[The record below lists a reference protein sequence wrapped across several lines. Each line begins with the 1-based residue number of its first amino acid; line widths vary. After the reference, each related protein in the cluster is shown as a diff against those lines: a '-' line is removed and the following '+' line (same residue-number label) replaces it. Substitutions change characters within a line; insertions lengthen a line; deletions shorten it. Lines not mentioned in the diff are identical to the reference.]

1 MKLVK
6 LAIWMIIA
14 LLSAFSLGAAIKIGV
29 IFSYY
34 PGIWPWP
41 NAVDV
46 GIIAFISS
54 VMFVV
59 ACLKMAR
66 YL

>member
-1 MKLVK
+1 MRYLK
-6 LAIWMIIA
+6 AIGMMLIA
-14 LLSAFSLGAAIKIGV
+14 LLSAFSVGAAIKIGV

-41 NAVDV
+41 NVVDI
-46 GIIAFISS
+46 GIIAFVSLI
-54 VMFVV
+54 MFVV
-59 ACLKMAR
+59 ACIKMAR

>member
-1 MKLVK
+1 MRYLK
-6 LAIWMIIA
+6 AIGMMLIA

-34 PGIWPWP
+34 PVIWPWP
-41 NAVDV
+41 NAVDI
-46 GIIAFISS
+46 GIIAFVSLI
-54 VMFVV
+54 MFVV
-59 ACLKMAR
+59 ACIKMTR

>member
-1 MKLVK
+1 MRYLK
-6 LAIWMIIA
+6 AIGMMLIA
-14 LLSAFSLGAAIKIGV
+14 LLSAFSVGAAIKIGV

-41 NAVDV
+41 NAVDI
-46 GIIAFISS
+46 GIMAFVSLI
-54 VMFVV
+54 MFVV
-59 ACLKMAR
+59 ACIKMAR